1 MTTAQII
8 EVAFAAALIVAAI
21 VLYRRRGRED
31 ARQGSQGAV
40 LLFFIGI
47 ILLIHGSGMLEY
59 RPYPQ

>member
-8 EVAFAAALIVAAI
+8 EVAFAAALIVASI

-40 LLFFIGI
+40 LLFVMVFAASAVA
-47 ILLIHGSGMLEY
+47 LRVMRRDAVEM
-59 RPYPQ
+59 